1 MPYKSGKLKGELTAP
16 ELRRLIKEHNKL
28 MSIKIPPKTDRD
40 GLIKLIKDN
49 GYKINHEDQMLIPVV
64 QMKRKQK
71 VKLPPKPSKEFSTE
85 LLQKKE
91 QAKIDKDKKK
101 KQERKVLIEKGK
113 EIQKKIDENKNK
125 KKKEFK
131 DKLKSNINNKME
143 EKNNKPKPPPIK
155 KATPPPIKK
164 ATPPPLKSDDK
175 EPDFLNLTYDL
186 LSSLKPEDKPTQKD
200 SGTQFFNDMR
210 IYYEEYLK
218 NLEGYGDKVKKYFM
232 KDKGDEG
239 RKMKGEKT
247 LFKAWSDKHDDVFS
261 KWKNEVQNAKNNI
274 KKYENEERKRMK
286 GSKTILDKQKIQK
299 EKTKK
304 EKTILS
310 YSKFKIADI
319 DRLFKELNIKDS
331 SLPNANYWG
340 DQYYWK
346 PDYLK
351 DAKKF
356 IEYIMKL
363 PDDYKFPDK
372 LSEDEYDKNQGTL
385 SIFYTTF
392 NDKDKMIEPTIIPP
406 NKKLSVKT
414 MKTIINQYFS
424 QLKSKKS

>member
-40 GLIKLIKDN
+40 GLIKLITDN
-49 GYKINHEDQMLIPVV
+49 GYKINHEDKMLIPVV

-101 KQERKVLIEKGK
+101 KAERKELIEKGK
-113 EIQKKIDENKNK
+113 EIQKKIDEKKKLKSTQENK
-125 KKKEFK
+125 KKDIK
-131 DKLKSNINNKME
+131 DNLINNNKM
-143 EKNNKPKPPPIK
+143 NKPKPPPIK

-186 LSSLKPEDKPTQKD
+186 LASLKPKDKPTQKD
-200 SGTQFFNDMR
+200 SGTQFFNFMR
-210 IYYEEYLK
+210 GYYIEYLK
-218 NLEGYGDKVKKYFM
+218 NLEDYGDKVKNYFM
-232 KDKGDEG
+232 KDKGDEA
-239 RKMKGEKT
+239 RKLKGEKT
-247 LFKAWSDKHDDVFS
+247 LFKEWSNKYDDVFS

-299 EKTKK
+299 EKSKK

-310 YSKFKIADI
+310 YSKFKLSDV
-319 DRLFKELNIKDS
+319 DRLFKELNIKDM
-331 SLPNANYWG
+331 SLPNAEFWG
-340 DQYYWK
+340 SQYYWK

-351 DAKKF
+351 DAKTF
-356 IEYIMKL
+356 LEYIMKL
-363 PDDYKFPDK
+363 PDDYKFPDNI
-372 LSEDEYDKNQGTL
+372 SEDEYYKNEGTL
-385 SIFYTTF
+385 GIFYTIF

-424 QLKSKKS
+424 QMKSKKS